1 MTIDEEGVREL
12 VAAALSLRL
21 GESIAPKDVDVYLDK
36 AEGEIKADVTLPPLP
51 AKKLG
56 AVTR

>member
-12 VAAALSLRL
+12 VAAGLSQRL
-21 GESIAPKDVDVYLDK
+21 GESIAPKDVDLYLDK
-36 AEGEIKADVTLPPLP
+36 PDGEIKADVTLPPLP

-56 AVTR
+56 AVPR